1 MRILL
6 VEDSERLRRS
16 LAELFR
22 GAGFAIDM
30 TGDGEEGWWY
40 AEQTNYDVI
49 VLDIMLPGL
58 DGLSLLQ
65 RLRDCGKT
73 THVLLLTARDGMDDR
88 VKGLRLGADDYLVKP
103 FATEELLA
111 RVQALCRRAYGL
123 KKAIINIGPLSIDLS
138 LRKATLADAELALKP
153 REFRILEYLA
163 LRRDQV
169 VSRMEIE
176 RHLYNEEREIA
187 SNAVNSA
194 ISVLRKHLESGGHAE
209 LIQTLRGHGYL
220 LSSCSDAIH

>member
-22 GAGFAIDM
+22 GAGFAIDL

-40 AEQTNYDVI
+40 AEQNNYDVI

-65 RLRDCGKT
+65 RLRDSGKT
-73 THVLLLTARDGMDDR
+73 THVLLLTARDGVEDR
-88 VKGLRLGADDYLVKP
+88 VKGFRLGADDYLAKP

-123 KKAIINIGPLSIDLS
+123 KKAVINVGPLSIDLG
-138 LRKATLADAELALKP
+138 LRKATLADADLPLKP

-176 RHLYNEEREIA
+176 SHLYDEEREIA

-220 LSSCSDAIH
+220 LSSS

>member
-22 GAGFAIDM
+22 GAGFAVDL

-40 AEQTNYDVI
+40 AEQNNYDVI

-65 RLRDCGKT
+65 RLRDSGKT
-73 THVLLLTARDGMDDR
+73 THVLLLTARDGVDDR
-88 VKGLRLGADDYLVKP
+88 VKGFRLGADDYLVKP

-123 KKAIINIGPLSIDLS
+123 KKTIINVGPLSIDLS
-138 LRKATLADAELALKP
+138 LRKATLADADLPLKP

-163 LRRDQV
+163 LRQDQV
-169 VSRMEIE
+169 VARTEIE
-176 RHLYNEEREIA
+176 SHLYNEKTEIS

-209 LIQTLRGHGYL
+209 MIQTLRGHGYL
-220 LSSCSDAIH
+220 LSSC

>member
-65 RLRDCGKT
+65 RLRDSGKT
-73 THVLLLTARDGMDDR
+73 THVLLLTARDGVDDR
-88 VKGLRLGADDYLVKP
+88 VKGFRLGADDYLVKP

-123 KKAIINIGPLSIDLS
+123 KKNIITVGPLSIDLS
-138 LRKATLADAELALKP
+138 LRKVTLADADLPLKP

-163 LRRDQV
+163 LRQDQV
-169 VSRMEIE
+169 VSRTEIE
-176 RHLYNEEREIA
+176 SHLYNEETEIA

-194 ISVLRKHLESGGHAE
+194 ISVLRKHLEGGGYAE
-209 LIQTLRGHGYL
+209 MIQTLRGHGYL
-220 LSSCSDAIH
+220 LSSS

>member
-40 AEQTNYDVI
+40 AEQTDYDVI

-65 RLRDCGKT
+65 RLRDSGKT

-176 RHLYNEEREIA
+176 SHLYNEEREIA
-187 SNAVNSA
+187 SNAVISA

-220 LSSCSDAIH
+220 LSSS

>member
-58 DGLSLLQ
+58 DGLSLLK
-65 RLRDCGKT
+65 RLRDSGKT
-73 THVLLLTARDGMDDR
+73 THVLLLTARDGVDDR
-88 VKGLRLGADDYLVKP
+88 VKGFRLGADDYLVKP

-123 KKAIINIGPLSIDLS
+123 KKNIINVGPLSIDLS
-138 LRKATLADAELALKP
+138 LRKATLADADLPLKP

-163 LRRDQV
+163 LRQDQV
-169 VSRMEIE
+169 VSRTEIE
-176 RHLYNEEREIA
+176 SHLYNEETEIA

-220 LSSCSDAIH
+220 LSSS

>member
-22 GAGFAIDM
+22 GAGFAIDT

-40 AEQTNYDVI
+40 AEQTDYDVI

-65 RLRDCGKT
+65 RLRDSGKT

-176 RHLYNEEREIA
+176 SHLYNEEREIA
-187 SNAVNSA
+187 SNAVISA

-220 LSSCSDAIH
+220 LSSS

>member
-22 GAGFAIDM
+22 GAGFAIDL

-58 DGLSLLQ
+58 DGLSLLK
-65 RLRDCGKT
+65 RLRDSGKT
-73 THVLLLTARDGMDDR
+73 THVLLLTARDGVDDR
-88 VKGLRLGADDYLVKP
+88 VKGFRLGADDYLVKP

-123 KKAIINIGPLSIDLS
+123 KKNIITVGPLSIDLG
-138 LRKATLADAELALKP
+138 LRKATLADADLPLKP

-163 LRRDQV
+163 LRQDQV
-169 VSRMEIE
+169 VSRTEIE
-176 RHLYNEEREIA
+176 SHLYNEETEIS

-194 ISVLRKHLESGGHAE
+194 ISVLRKHLESGGCAE

-220 LSSCSDAIH
+220 LSSS

>member
-30 TGDGEEGWWY
+30 TGDGEEGWWH

-65 RLRDCGKT
+65 RLRDSGKT
-73 THVLLLTARDGMDDR
+73 THVLLLTARDGVDDR
-88 VKGLRLGADDYLVKP
+88 VKGFRLGADDYLVKP

-123 KKAIINIGPLSIDLS
+123 KKNIISVGPLSIDLS
-138 LRKATLADAELALKP
+138 LRKATLADTDLPLKP

-169 VSRMEIE
+169 VSRLEIE
-176 RHLYNEEREIA
+176 SHLYDEEKEIA

-194 ISVLRKHLESGGHAE
+194 ISVLRKHLESEGHAE

-220 LSSCSDAIH
+220 LSSS

>member
-22 GAGFAIDM
+22 GAGFAMDM

-40 AEQTNYDVI
+40 AEQNSYDVI

-58 DGLSLLQ
+58 DGLSLLK
-65 RLRDCGKT
+65 RLRDSGKT
-73 THVLLLTARDGMDDR
+73 THVLLLTARDGVDDR
-88 VKGLRLGADDYLVKP
+88 VKGFRLGADDYLVKP

-123 KKAIINIGPLSIDLS
+123 KKAIINVGPLSIDLG
-138 LRKATLADAELALKP
+138 LRKATLEEADLPLKP

-163 LRRDQV
+163 LRQDQV
-169 VSRMEIE
+169 VSRTEIE
-176 RHLYNEEREIA
+176 SHLYNEEKEIS

-220 LSSCSDAIH
+220 LSSS

>member
-22 GAGFAIDM
+22 GAGFAVDL

-65 RLRDCGKT
+65 RLRDSGKT
-73 THVLLLTARDGMDDR
+73 THVLLLTARDGVDDR
-88 VKGLRLGADDYLVKP
+88 VKGFRLGADDYLVKP

-123 KKAIINIGPLSIDLS
+123 KKAIINVGPLSIDLS
-138 LRKATLADAELALKP
+138 LRRATLADADLPLKP

-163 LRRDQV
+163 LRQDQV
-169 VSRMEIE
+169 VSRTEIE
-176 RHLYNEEREIA
+176 SHLYNEETEIS

-220 LSSCSDAIH
+220 LSSS

>member
-40 AEQTNYDVI
+40 AEQADYDVI

-73 THVLLLTARDGMDDR
+73 THVLLLTARDGVDDR
-88 VKGLRLGADDYLVKP
+88 VKGFRLGADDYLVKP

-123 KKAIINIGPLSIDLS
+123 KKNIISVGPLSIDLS
-138 LRKATLADAELALKP
+138 LRKATLADADLPLKP

-169 VSRMEIE
+169 VSRTDIE
-176 RHLYNEEREIA
+176 SHLYNEEREIA

-220 LSSCSDAIH
+220 LSSS

>member
-22 GAGFAIDM
+22 GAGFTIDM

-40 AEQTNYDVI
+40 AEQTDYDVI

-65 RLRDCGKT
+65 RLRDSGKT

-176 RHLYNEEREIA
+176 SHLYNEEREIA
-187 SNAVNSA
+187 SNAVISA

-220 LSSCSDAIH
+220 LSSS

>member
-1 MRILL
+1 MRLL
-6 VEDSERLRRS
+6 VIEDSERLRRS
-16 LAELFR
+16 LGELFCS
-22 GAGFAIDM
+22 AGFAVDLS
-30 TGDGEEGWWY
+30 GDGEEGWWY
-40 AEQTNYDVI
+40 AEQNDYDVI

-65 RLRDCGKT
+65 RLRDSGKT
-73 THVLLLTARDGMDDR
+73 THVLLLTARDGVDDR
-88 VKGLRLGADDYLVKP
+88 VKGFRLGADDYLVKP

-123 KKAIINIGPLSIDLS
+123 KKNIINVGPLSIDLS
-138 LRKATLADAELALKP
+138 LRKATLADADLPLKP

-163 LRRDQV
+163 LRQDQV

-176 RHLYNEEREIA
+176 SHLYNEEREIA

-220 LSSCSDAIH
+220 LSSC

>member
-58 DGLSLLQ
+58 DGLSLLK
-65 RLRDCGKT
+65 RLRDSGKT
-73 THVLLLTARDGMDDR
+73 THVLLLTARDGVDDR
-88 VKGLRLGADDYLVKP
+88 VKGFRLGADDYLVKP

-123 KKAIINIGPLSIDLS
+123 KKNIITVGPLSIDLS
-138 LRKATLADAELALKP
+138 LRKATLADAELPLKP

-163 LRRDQV
+163 LRQDQV
-169 VSRMEIE
+169 VSRTEIE
-176 RHLYNEEREIA
+176 GHLYNEETEIA

-209 LIQTLRGHGYL
+209 MIQTLRGHGYL
-220 LSSCSDAIH
+220 LSSS

>member
-22 GAGFAIDM
+22 GAGFAVDL

-40 AEQTNYDVI
+40 AEQNNYDVI

-65 RLRDCGKT
+65 RLRDSGKT
-73 THVLLLTARDGMDDR
+73 THVLLLTARDGVDDR
-88 VKGLRLGADDYLVKP
+88 VKGFRLGADDYLVKP

-123 KKAIINIGPLSIDLS
+123 KKNIITVGPLSIDLS
-138 LRKATLADAELALKP
+138 LRKATLADADLPLKP

-163 LRRDQV
+163 LRQDQV
-169 VSRMEIE
+169 VSRAEIE
-176 RHLYNEEREIA
+176 SHLYNEETEIS

-194 ISVLRKHLESGGHAE
+194 ISVLRKHLESGGRAE

-220 LSSCSDAIH
+220 LSSS

>member
-22 GAGFAIDM
+22 GAGFAVDL

-40 AEQTNYDVI
+40 AEQNNYDVI

-65 RLRDCGKT
+65 RLRDSGKT
-73 THVLLLTARDGMDDR
+73 THVLLLTARDGVDDR
-88 VKGLRLGADDYLVKP
+88 VKGFRLGADDYLVKP

-123 KKAIINIGPLSIDLS
+123 KKNIITVGPLSIDLS
-138 LRKATLADAELALKP
+138 LRKATLADADLPLKP

-163 LRRDQV
+163 LRQDQV
-169 VSRMEIE
+169 VSRAEIE
-176 RHLYNEEREIA
+176 SHLYNEETEIS

-220 LSSCSDAIH
+220 LSSC

>member
-22 GAGFAIDM
+22 GAGFAIDL

-40 AEQTNYDVI
+40 AEQNNYDVI
-49 VLDIMLPGL
+49 VLDIMLSGL

-65 RLRDCGKT
+65 RLRDSGKT
-73 THVLLLTARDGMDDR
+73 THVLLLTARDGVDDR
-88 VKGLRLGADDYLVKP
+88 VKGFRLGADDYLVKP

-123 KKAIINIGPLSIDLS
+123 KKNIINVGPLSIDLS
-138 LRKATLADAELALKP
+138 LRKATLADADLPLKP

-163 LRRDQV
+163 LRQDQV
-169 VSRMEIE
+169 VSRLEIE
-176 RHLYNEEREIA
+176 SHLYNEEREIA

-220 LSSCSDAIH
+220 LSSS

>member
-1 MRILL
+1 M
-6 VEDSERLRRS
+6 
-16 LAELFR
+16 
-22 GAGFAIDM
+22 
-30 TGDGEEGWWY
+30 
-40 AEQTNYDVI
+40 
-49 VLDIMLPGL
+49 
-58 DGLSLLQ
+58 
-65 RLRDCGKT
+65 
-73 THVLLLTARDGMDDR
+73 
-88 VKGLRLGADDYLVKP
+88 KGLRLGADDYLVKP

-176 RHLYNEEREIA
+176 SHLYNEEREIA

-220 LSSCSDAIH
+220 LSSP

>member
-22 GAGFAIDM
+22 GAGFAVDL

-40 AEQTNYDVI
+40 AEQNNYDVI

-65 RLRDCGKT
+65 RLRDSGKT
-73 THVLLLTARDGMDDR
+73 THVLLLTARDGVDDR
-88 VKGLRLGADDYLVKP
+88 VKGFRLGADDYLVKP

-123 KKAIINIGPLSIDLS
+123 KKNVISVGPLSIDLN
-138 LRKATLADAELALKP
+138 LRKATLADADLPLKP

-163 LRRDQV
+163 LRRGQV
-169 VSRMEIE
+169 VSRTEIE
-176 RHLYNEEREIA
+176 SHLYNEEREIA

-220 LSSCSDAIH
+220 LSSS

>member
-65 RLRDCGKT
+65 RLRDSGKT

-176 RHLYNEEREIA
+176 SHLYNEEREIA
-187 SNAVNSA
+187 SNAVISA

-220 LSSCSDAIH
+220 LSSS

>member
-30 TGDGEEGWWY
+30 TGDGEEGRWY
-40 AEQTNYDVI
+40 AEQTDYDVI

-65 RLRDCGKT
+65 RLRDSGKT
-73 THVLLLTARDGMDDR
+73 THVLLLTARDGVDDR
-88 VKGLRLGADDYLVKP
+88 VKGFRLGADDYLVKP

-111 RVQALCRRAYGL
+111 RVQTLCRRAYGL
-123 KKAIINIGPLSIDLS
+123 KKNVISVGPLSIDLS
-138 LRKATLADAELALKP
+138 LRKATLADADLALKP

-176 RHLYNEEREIA
+176 SHLYNEEKEIA

-194 ISVLRKHLESGGHAE
+194 ISVLRKRLESGGHAE

-220 LSSCSDAIH
+220 LSSS

>member
-22 GAGFAIDM
+22 GAGFAIDL

-40 AEQTNYDVI
+40 AEQNNYDAI

-65 RLRDCGKT
+65 RLRDSGKT
-73 THVLLLTARDGMDDR
+73 THVLLLTARDGVDDR
-88 VKGLRLGADDYLVKP
+88 VKGFRLGADDYLVKP

-123 KKAIINIGPLSIDLS
+123 KKAIINVGPLSIDLS
-138 LRKATLADAELALKP
+138 LRKATLADADLPLKP

-163 LRRDQV
+163 LRQDQV

-176 RHLYNEEREIA
+176 SHLYNEEREIA

-194 ISVLRKHLESGGHAE
+194 ISVLRKHLESGGYAE

-220 LSSCSDAIH
+220 LSSS

>member
-58 DGLSLLQ
+58 DGLSLLK
-65 RLRDCGKT
+65 RLRDSGKT
-73 THVLLLTARDGMDDR
+73 THVLLLTARDGVDDR
-88 VKGLRLGADDYLVKP
+88 VKGFRLGADDYLVKP

-123 KKAIINIGPLSIDLS
+123 KKNIIIVGPLSIDLS
-138 LRKATLADAELALKP
+138 LRKATLADADLPLKP

-163 LRRDQV
+163 LRQDQV
-169 VSRMEIE
+169 VSRTEIE
-176 RHLYNEEREIA
+176 SHLYNEETEIA

-220 LSSCSDAIH
+220 LSSS

>member
-65 RLRDCGKT
+65 RLRDSGKT
-73 THVLLLTARDGMDDR
+73 THVLLLTARDGVDDR
-88 VKGLRLGADDYLVKP
+88 VKGFRLGADDYLVKP

-123 KKAIINIGPLSIDLS
+123 KKNIINVGPLSIDLS
-138 LRKATLADAELALKP
+138 LRKATLADADLSLKP

-169 VSRMEIE
+169 VSRLEIE
-176 RHLYNEEREIA
+176 SHLYNEEREIA

-220 LSSCSDAIH
+220 LSSS

>member
-58 DGLSLLQ
+58 DGLSLLK
-65 RLRDCGKT
+65 RLRDSGKN
-73 THVLLLTARDGMDDR
+73 THVLLLTARDGVDDR
-88 VKGLRLGADDYLVKP
+88 VKGFRLGADDYLVKP

-123 KKAIINIGPLSIDLS
+123 KKNIINVGPLSIDLS
-138 LRKATLADAELALKP
+138 LRKASLADADLPLKP

-163 LRRDQV
+163 LRQDQV
-169 VSRMEIE
+169 VSRTEIE
-176 RHLYNEEREIA
+176 SHLYNEETEIA

-209 LIQTLRGHGYL
+209 MIQTLRGHGYL
-220 LSSCSDAIH
+220 LSSS

>member
-22 GAGFAIDM
+22 GAGFAIDL

-40 AEQTNYDVI
+40 AEQNNYDVI
-49 VLDIMLPGL
+49 VLDIMLSGL

-65 RLRDCGKT
+65 RLRDSGKT
-73 THVLLLTARDGMDDR
+73 THVLLLTARDGVDDR
-88 VKGLRLGADDYLVKP
+88 VKGFRLGADDYLVKP

-123 KKAIINIGPLSIDLS
+123 KKNIINVGPLSIDLS
-138 LRKATLADAELALKP
+138 LRKATLSDADLPLKP

-163 LRRDQV
+163 LRQDQV
-169 VSRMEIE
+169 VSRLEIE
-176 RHLYNEEREIA
+176 SHLYNEEREIA

-220 LSSCSDAIH
+220 LSSS

>member
-22 GAGFAIDM
+22 GAGFAVDL

-58 DGLSLLQ
+58 DGLSLLK
-65 RLRDCGKT
+65 RLRDSGKT
-73 THVLLLTARDGMDDR
+73 THVLLLTARDGVDDR
-88 VKGLRLGADDYLVKP
+88 VKGFRLGADDYLVKP

-123 KKAIINIGPLSIDLS
+123 KKNIITVGPLSIDLS
-138 LRKATLADAELALKP
+138 LRKATLADADLPLKP

-163 LRRDQV
+163 LRQDQV
-169 VSRMEIE
+169 VSRAEIE
-176 RHLYNEEREIA
+176 SHLYSEETEIS

-194 ISVLRKHLESGGHAE
+194 ISVLRKHLESGGRAE

-220 LSSCSDAIH
+220 LSSS

>member
-65 RLRDCGKT
+65 RLRDSGKT
-73 THVLLLTARDGMDDR
+73 THVLLLTARDGVDDR
-88 VKGLRLGADDYLVKP
+88 VKGFRLGADDYLVKP

-123 KKAIINIGPLSIDLS
+123 KKNIIHVGPLSIDLS
-138 LRKATLADAELALKP
+138 LRKATLADADLPLKP

-169 VSRMEIE
+169 VSRLEIE
-176 RHLYNEEREIA
+176 SHLYDEEREIA

-220 LSSCSDAIH
+220 LSSS